1 MQFTVH
7 FSTEEDAL
15 HGAALVIR
23 GGQHP
28 WLIEGPGVHLEPQAW
43 IKCSASEA

>member
-28 WLIEGPGVHLEPQAW
+28 WLKLF
-43 IKCSASEA
+43 KRSAAERS